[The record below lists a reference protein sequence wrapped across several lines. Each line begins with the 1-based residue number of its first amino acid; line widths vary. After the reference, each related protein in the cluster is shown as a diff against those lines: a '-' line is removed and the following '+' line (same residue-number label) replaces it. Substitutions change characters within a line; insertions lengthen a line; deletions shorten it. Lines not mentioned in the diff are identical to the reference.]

1 MKRRSKL
8 HHSPACAWNVEVHV
22 VDRPFE
28 DALHFDRQ
36 VIDEPW
42 QSGRSARPRVA
53 QLLHKLLV
61 EEFTKSRAHR
71 TTDNAL
77 ACHPTPGRTQTW
89 QTSQS
94 SLTLML
100 TNVFHRVKI
109 ECWRGGTLLARAFAT
124 GGKQS

>member
-77 ACHPTPGRTQTW
+77 ACHPTPGRTQRTHKRRSCR
-89 QTSQS
+89 QRVCDI
-94 SLTLML
+94 
-100 TNVFHRVKI
+100 NV
-109 ECWRGGTLLARAFAT
+109 GNQAARARAS
-124 GGKQS
+124 Q